1 MAGRQLTAQADVAV
15 VGAGPAGSAA
25 ALTLRRHLPNLQ
37 VALLDRRP
45 VHRAGGTQV
54 PGEAL
59 SPGVLPLLDYL
70 GLRQAFEQAGHLRAG
85 GTASAWGSDQALQR
99 HYLFSGRGEGW
110 HVDRARFDGWLRQQA
125 ETAGAVCMPLRVT
138 DLARKDER
146 WLLQLEGPGPATL
159 QADCVIDATGRA
171 AGIARRCGA
180 AIQRHD
186 NLTALAGWYE
196 HDSVERSS
204 TGALVEAT
212 PDGWWYS
219 ATLPDRRGVAMFMTS
234 ADRLKGSAAARQA
247 RWQAALISAPLTAQR
262 MATWRARGP
271 TLVRAANS
279 QCASQVAGPGWVAA
293 GDAAAAFDP
302 LASLGIGFA
311 LRSGMEAARAA
322 AGALDGDTAPAQAY
336 AESLR
341 RIYADYRQRLRHVYA
356 LERRWPD
363 APFWAGARG

>member
-1 MAGRQLTAQADVAV
+1 MAGRQLTAQAHVAV

-25 ALTLRRHLPNLQ
+25 ALTLRRHLPHLQ
-37 VALLDRRP
+37 VALLDRGPTR
-45 VHRAGGTQV
+45 RAGDSEV

-59 SPGVLPLLDYL
+59 SPGVLPLLEYL
-70 GLRQAFEQAGHLRAG
+70 GLRQAFEQAGHLRTG
-85 GTASAWGSDQALQR
+85 GTASAWGSAQALQR

-125 ETAGAVCMPLRVT
+125 ENAGAVSLSARVT
-138 DLARKDER
+138 DLARQDDR
-146 WLLQLEGPGPATL
+146 WSLRLQGPGPAAL
-159 QADCVIDATGRA
+159 RADCVIDATGRT

-186 NLTALAGWYE
+186 TLTALAGWYE

-212 PDGWWYS
+212 PDGWWYT
-219 ATLPDRRGVAMFMTS
+219 ATLPDRRGVAMFMTA
-234 ADRLKGSAAARQA
+234 ADRLKGSAVARQA
-247 RWQAALISAPLTAQR
+247 RWLAALAAAPLTAER
-262 MATWRARGP
+262 MSNWRARGP
-271 TLVRAANS
+271 AVVRAANS

-322 AGALDGDTAPAQAY
+322 AGALDGDAAPAQAY

-341 RIYADYRQRLRHVYA
+341 RIYADYRQRLKHVYA
-356 LERRWPD
+356 LERRWPG
-363 APFWAGARG
+363 APFWAGARR